1 MSTCTD
7 SKELGTRCSEEDREH
22 CPRLREG
29 ISYHCDARWGS
40 IRPGVT
46 ELRKYC
52 LGSMHVLCAVFMR
65 FSRTG
70 RPLTRWEYAV
80 ETLKHERLNFR
91 VPSQVTMSFEP

>member
-7 SKELGTRCSEEDREH
+7 SKESEACFGDSKEH
-22 CPRLREG
+22 CPCLREG
-29 ISYHCDARWGS
+29 ISYHCEARWGS
-40 IRPGVT
+40 VGPGAT

-52 LGSMHVLCAVFMR
+52 LGSMHALCAVFMR

-80 ETLKHERLNFR
+80 ETLKHERLEFR
-91 VPSQVTMSFEP
+91 TPSAATMSFEP